1 MRVNKRLLIIIEPKI
16 IHFDLH
22 KDVWNNLKHEM
33 DSIIKHNKS
42 LAENTINTNM
52 ETIFMYTKNSKTTEP
67 YKFVLHLSKRLD

>member
-22 KDVWNNLKHEM
+22 KDVGNNLKHEM

-42 LAENTINTNM
+42 LAEKTNM
-52 ETIFMYTKNSKTTEP
+52 QTIFMYTKNSKTFEP